1 MRHPNTGCGGKM
13 TVHGFRRICLGAT
26 VKSDTPDFENSKDP
40 LVDPKRREVLKTG
53 GGVLALAAAV
63 GIIKPGEAL
72 AQEWNKAAFDTKS
85 VAETVKALGG
95 GASTPSSAIEITAP
109 DIAENGAVVPVA
121 VESRLPRTQAIAIL
135 VEKNPNTLS
144 AEFEIPAGTDPFVS
158 TRVKMAETSNVYA
171 LVIAD
176 GKYFH
181 AVKEIKVTIGGCGG

>member
-1 MRHPNTGCGGKM
+1 MD
-13 TVHGFRRICLGAT
+13 A
-26 VKSDTPDFENSKDP
+26 
-40 LVDPKRREVLKTG
+40 KRREVLKTG
-53 GGVLALAAAV
+53 GGVLALAAVA
-63 GIIKPGEAL
+63 GIIKPGETL

-95 GASTPSSAIEITAP
+95 GAATPSGSIEIIAP
-109 DIAENGAVVPVA
+109 DIAENGAVVPIA
-121 VESRLPRTQAIAIL
+121 VESKLPRTQAIAIL
-135 VEKNPNTLS
+135 IEKNPNTLS

-158 TRVKMAETSNVYA
+158 TRVKMAETSNIYA

>member
-1 MRHPNTGCGGKM
+1 MD
-13 TVHGFRRICLGAT
+13 A
-26 VKSDTPDFENSKDP
+26 
-40 LVDPKRREVLKTG
+40 KRREVLKTG
-53 GGVLALAAAV
+53 GGVLALAAVA
-63 GIIKPGEAL
+63 GIIKPGDAL

-95 GASTPSSAIEITAP
+95 SGSTLSSAIEITAP
-109 DIAENGAVVPVA
+109 DIAENGAVVPIA
-121 VESRLPRTQAIAIL
+121 VESKLPKTQAIAIL
-135 VEKNPNTLS
+135 IEKNPSTLS

-176 GKYFH
+176 GKYLH